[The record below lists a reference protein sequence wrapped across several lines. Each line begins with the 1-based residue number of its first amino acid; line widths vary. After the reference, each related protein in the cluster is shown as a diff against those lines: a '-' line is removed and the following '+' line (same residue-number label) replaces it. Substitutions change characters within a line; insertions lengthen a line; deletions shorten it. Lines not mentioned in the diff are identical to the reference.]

1 MEEGWREAAGGRVM
15 AKAKAKERAKKQTTA
30 KAKPV
35 APMAT
40 PLRLEYRCA
49 AELAENPA
57 NWRKHPKAQLDA
69 LRDVI
74 ADVGW
79 AGVVLFNETTG
90 RLIDG
95 HARKEI
101 AGSDMVPVL
110 IGAWSEAQERQILST
125 LDPLA
130 AMAVA
135 DKERL
140 DALLRTVQTGSE
152 SVAKMLEDVGR
163 RAGCEWAKERDRVR
177 QDEVPEVPKVA
188 VTKPGDLWVM
198 GDCKLL
204 CGDSTSPEDVKR
216 LFGKERAGLCFTS
229 PPYAQQRDYTKKI
242 DDWDALMQGVFG
254 NLDLAM
260 EDAGQVLVNLGLV
273 HREGEWLPY
282 WDGWIEWMRGQGW
295 RRFGWY
301 AWDQG
306 SGLPG
311 DWNGRL
317 APSHEFVFHF
327 HKTSPDTCG
336 GPVKIPDSCI
346 RVYREQSRGMHTEAH
361 SAVFPVELASFMM
374 HSWPGIAF
382 DPFAGSGTTLIAAH
396 QLNRRAYCIEL
407 APQYCDVAVRR
418 WEALTNQKATLEA
431 RPS

>member
-1 MEEGWREAAGGRVM
+1 M
-15 AKAKAKERAKKQTTA
+15 AKARKQAAKTKAA

-152 SVAKMLEDVGR
+152 SVAKMLEELSCAAGLLPRNGNGGGAHVGHNS
-163 RAGCEWAKERDRVR
+163 GENEWYTPREYVDMARE
-177 QDEVPEVPKVA
+177 
-188 VTKPGDLWVM
+188 VM
-198 GDCKLL
+198 GGIDL
-204 CGDSTSPEDVKR
+204 DPASNENANRVVEAAEFFD
-216 LFGKERAGLCFTS
+216 KETDGLAQEWS
-229 PPYAQQRDYTKKI
+229 GRVWMNPPYAQPLI
-242 DDWDALMQGVFG
+242 DQFSEK
-254 NLDLAM
+254 LAASV
-260 EDAGQVLVNLGLV
+260 EAGTVTQSVTLVNNATETKWFQRLV
-273 HREGEWLPY
+273 SV
-282 WDGWIEWMRGQGW
+282 
-295 RRFGWY
+295 
-301 AWDQG
+301 A
-306 SGLPG
+306 
-311 DWNGRL
+311 
-317 APSHEFVFHF
+317 
-327 HKTSPDTCG
+327 
-336 GPVKIPDSCI
+336 
-346 RVYREQSRGMHTEAH
+346 
-361 SAVFPVELASFMM
+361 SAVCFPSGRIRFWHPERDSATPLQGQAVLYCGDREEVFADSF
-374 HSWPGIAF
+374 SAF
-382 DPFAGSGTTLIAAH
+382 GFVALIA
-396 QLNRRAYCIEL
+396 RTEG
-407 APQYCDVAVRR
+407 
-418 WEALTNQKATLEA
+418 
-431 RPS
+431 